1 MKIEKDSLQI
11 LKPGK
16 VNLTLAVGDTAVT
29 QSLDVLKKT
38 LTITGITATTRPY
51 NGSKEV
57 GLVTTDMKVDGLVGD
72 HTSEGVITVP
82 TTGEALS
89 ADAGV
94 QPVTVTAALKDS
106 YGDVLRL
113 AE

>member
-1 MKIEKDSLQI
+1 M
-11 LKPGK
+11 
-16 VNLTLAVGDTAVT
+16 
-29 QSLDVLKKT
+29 DVLKKT

-72 HTSEGVITVP
+72 HTSEGVIIAP

-106 YGDVLRL
+106 YGDYYEL
-113 AE
+113 AESETDL